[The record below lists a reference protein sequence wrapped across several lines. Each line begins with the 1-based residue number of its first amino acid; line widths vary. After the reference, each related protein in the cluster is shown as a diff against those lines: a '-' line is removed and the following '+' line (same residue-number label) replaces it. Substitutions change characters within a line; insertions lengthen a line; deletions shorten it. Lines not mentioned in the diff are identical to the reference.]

1 MCSFRLHKNTCHY
14 DSKRFCHFCTKRI
27 REKKKLNKNTVCH
40 RHSIDIFNS
49 RVNNFAYGRSVD
61 SRKCS
66 NVRQVDQCL
75 SESLMIA
82 KYFGCICTHNVNV
95 FVWSDM
101 SQHCN
106 HNYRCFSHSVRRS
119 NCSHSYIIFF
129 VFFITFWLSEVLPLV
144 VRYSHPSI
152 SFPIFSRFLFLLM
165 SIISISR
172 FLPSQSLIFADRCP
186 SLTSFIFV
194 TSNDISFRMMFT
206 NIVSFSLLRQFIC
219 ITYAWRP
226 HIHLSTVTVISP
238 AVESSYSICSG
249 SMKIH
254 NWNFQFRKAK
264 IHF

>member
-27 REKKKLNKNTVCH
+27 REKKKPNKNTVCH
-40 RHSIDIFNS
+40 PHSIDIFNS

-95 FVWSDM
+95 FVWFDM

-172 FLPSQSLIFADRCP
+172 FTIAIANIRWPLPVFDVVHFRDFQRYIVSHDVYQHCFFF
-186 SLTSFIFV
+186 FIASIYLYYIRV
-194 TSNDISFRMMFT
+194 TSTYSPIDSH
-206 NIVSFSLLRQFIC
+206 SHFSCRRIFLFHLLRVHEN
-219 ITYAWRP
+219 T
-226 HIHLSTVTVISP
+226 
-238 AVESSYSICSG
+238 
-249 SMKIH
+249 
-254 NWNFQFRKAK
+254 
-264 IHF
+264 